1 MHAFRV
7 VGVFTLVSTLSLPS
21 FAQVVP
27 TEATRTMLDETP
39 GLTALV
45 QDQRVVA
52 MYGVPCETNDGT
64 GLDQFVANFVTAN
77 ADGFGVDGC
86 VLLPEL
92 PPNDKFT
99 IRNGEMTVY
108 NYYQTIDGIRVD
120 GSVLK
125 IPGKS
130 L

>member
-1 MHAFRV
+1 MHAIRV
-7 VGVFTLVSTLSLPS
+7 IGVLALVSTLSLPS

-86 VLLPEL
+86 VLALK
-92 PPNDKFT
+92 DKIT